1 MNLQN
6 VDSSISPADDSSIG
20 WLFLSSAMQDWNSEL
35 DGLLLVYVNQRNLF
49 FKALSESF
57 RVDMQKVKFQFL
69 WHLG

>member
-6 VDSSISPADDSSIG
+6 VDSSISPVDDSSIG

-35 DGLLLVYVNQRNLF
+35 DGLFLVYVNQRNLF

-57 RVDMQKVKFQFL
+57 RVDMQKVQFQLL